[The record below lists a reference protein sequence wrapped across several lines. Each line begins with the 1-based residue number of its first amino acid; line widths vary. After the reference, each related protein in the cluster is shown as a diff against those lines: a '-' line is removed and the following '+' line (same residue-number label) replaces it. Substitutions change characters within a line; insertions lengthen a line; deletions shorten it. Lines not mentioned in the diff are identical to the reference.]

1 MASAESQ
8 DSKRLRPFLLRPSYP
23 AKEVHQAHLGGF
35 LGDRFKDCRALNLMG
50 LMGFGAVGLKSV
62 RVLQV
67 LKGIGFSE
75 WREGGGGNQLNG

>member
-50 LMGFGAVGLKSV
+50 LMGFGAVGLKSAGCF
-62 RVLQV
+62 RYL
-67 LKGIGFSE
+67 
-75 WREGGGGNQLNG
+75 RA